1 MYSLHDVK
9 ITGLSLDKIL
19 ACEIQSHIGEH
30 STLKLSGLVENEEEF
45 LYGVSDGQDI
55 EVIIQG
61 SEGTKILF
69 SGIVTGVSITESGQM
84 KTACVEGKSRSWL
97 MDRTKHSRSF
107 QNAHI
112 TFQALTQEILKDY
125 TGSSLIYT
133 GDSQEIGNLIIQYE
147 ETDWD
152 FLKRVL
158 SLVGL
163 ALTPDSQKA
172 GLKLFAGVPKFPET
186 ALSYTVLEM
195 DKDMDSYYYLKANK
209 REVHA
214 ADFTQYII
222 SSEQLMGIF
231 DTAAV
236 QGQPL
241 AVYAYQYSFE
251 QQEMIGTY
259 CLQSAKGL
267 VVQAS
272 YPMHLIGAALMAKVV
287 RVSKNKIQAAM
298 EIDGAHIE
306 RAVHWFPYST
316 LSASPDGSGWYCMP
330 EIDDDVRIYFP
341 SKQEAEAIALSA
353 VSNYDAPQGGSDRMQ
368 DPNNRYFRTKYGQEL
383 ALNADSVKLSCN
395 EDKSSITILTD
406 GTIRIQAQESVN
418 VQAKEKITLHAEN
431 ELSIRVKDQF
441 LMQSNQGG
449 LVLSEGNKIIIRGT
463 EVKFD

>member
-163 ALTPDSQKA
+163 ALTPDSQKE

-395 EDKSSITILTD
+395 ENKSSITILTD
-406 GTIRIQAQESVN
+406 GTISIQAQESVN

-431 ELSIRVKDQF
+431 ALSIRVKDQF

>member
-55 EVIIQG
+55 EIII
-61 SEGTKILF
+61 GTKILF

-133 GDSQEIGNLIIQYE
+133 GDSREIGNLIIQYE

-330 EIDDDVRIYFP
+330 EIGDDVRIYFP

-383 ALNADSVKLSCN
+383 ALNTSSVKLSCN

>member
-9 ITGLSLDKIL
+9 VTGLSLDKIL

-214 ADFTQYII
+214 ADFTQYIV

-236 QGQPL
+236 QGQSL

-251 QQEMIGTY
+251 QQEMMGTY

-272 YPMHLIGAALMAKVV
+272 YPMHLIGAALMARVV

-395 EDKSSITILTD
+395 ENKSSITILTD

>member
-306 RAVHWFPYST
+306 RTVHWFPYST

-395 EDKSSITILTD
+395 EDKSSISILTD

>member
-9 ITGLSLDKIL
+9 VTGLSLDKIL

-55 EVIIQG
+55 EIII
-61 SEGTKILF
+61 GTKILF

-125 TGSSLIYT
+125 TGSSLIYA
-133 GDSQEIGNLIIQYE
+133 GGSQEIGNLIIQYE

-158 SLVGL
+158 SVVGL

-186 ALSYTVLEM
+186 ALPYTVLEM

-209 REVHA
+209 RVVHA

-222 SSEQLMGIF
+222 SSEHLMGIF
-231 DTAAV
+231 DTTAV
-236 QGQPL
+236 QGQP
-241 AVYAYQYSFE
+241 
-251 QQEMIGTY
+251 
-259 CLQSAKGL
+259 
-267 VVQAS
+267 
-272 YPMHLIGAALMAKVV
+272 P
-287 RVSKNKIQAAM
+287 
-298 EIDGAHIE
+298 
-306 RAVHWFPYST
+306 
-316 LSASPDGSGWYCMP
+316 
-330 EIDDDVRIYFP
+330 
-341 SKQEAEAIALSA
+341 
-353 VSNYDAPQGGSDRMQ
+353 
-368 DPNNRYFRTKYGQEL
+368 
-383 ALNADSVKLSCN
+383 
-395 EDKSSITILTD
+395 
-406 GTIRIQAQESVN
+406 
-418 VQAKEKITLHAEN
+418 
-431 ELSIRVKDQF
+431 
-441 LMQSNQGG
+441 
-449 LVLSEGNKIIIRGT
+449 
-463 EVKFD
+463 

>member
-1 MYSLHDVK
+1 
-9 ITGLSLDKIL
+9 
-19 ACEIQSHIGEH
+19 
-30 STLKLSGLVENEEEF
+30 
-45 LYGVSDGQDI
+45 
-55 EVIIQG
+55 
-61 SEGTKILF
+61 
-69 SGIVTGVSITESGQM
+69 
-84 KTACVEGKSRSWL
+84 
-97 MDRTKHSRSF
+97 
-107 QNAHI
+107 
-112 TFQALTQEILKDY
+112 
-125 TGSSLIYT
+125 
-133 GDSQEIGNLIIQYE
+133 
-147 ETDWD
+147 
-152 FLKRVL
+152 
-158 SLVGL
+158 
-163 ALTPDSQKA
+163 
-172 GLKLFAGVPKFPET
+172 
-186 ALSYTVLEM
+186 
-195 DKDMDSYYYLKANK
+195 
-209 REVHA
+209 
-214 ADFTQYII
+214 
-222 SSEQLMGIF
+222 
-231 DTAAV
+231 
-236 QGQPL
+236 
-241 AVYAYQYSFE
+241 
-251 QQEMIGTY
+251 MIGTY

-330 EIDDDVRIYFP
+330 EIGDDVRIYFP

-383 ALNADSVKLSCN
+383 ALNTSSVKLSCN

>member
-9 ITGLSLDKIL
+9 VTGISLDKIL

-133 GDSQEIGNLIIQYE
+133 GDSREIGNLIIQYE

-330 EIDDDVRIYFP
+330 EIGDDVRIYFP

-395 EDKSSITILTD
+395 ENKSSITILTD

-418 VQAKEKITLHAEN
+418 VQAKEKITLYAEN
-431 ELSIRVKDQF
+431 ALSIRVKDQF

>member
-133 GDSQEIGNLIIQYE
+133 GDSREIGNLIIQYE

-186 ALSYTVLEM
+186 TLPYTVLEM

-214 ADFTQYII
+214 ADFTQYTI
-222 SSEQLMGIF
+222 SSEQLIGIF

-330 EIDDDVRIYFP
+330 EIGDDVRIYFP

-395 EDKSSITILTD
+395 ENKSSITILTD

-418 VQAKEKITLHAEN
+418 VQAKEKITLYAEN
-431 ELSIRVKDQF
+431 ALSIRVKDQF

>member
-61 SEGTKILF
+61 SEETKILF

-133 GDSQEIGNLIIQYE
+133 GDSREIGNLIIQYE

-330 EIDDDVRIYFP
+330 EIGDDVRIYFP